1 MGFDGMACDMS
12 RYFKDVNEA
21 VAVLVGT
28 TVWFVHLVL
37 KDGMLGPSLHLA
49 ISTVEVPG
57 NL

>member
-28 TVWFVHLVL
+28 TVAIWFVDLDIRMACSAL
-37 KDGMLGPSLHLA
+37 LCILPYQLWKSQ
-49 ISTVEVPG
+49 
-57 NL
+57 